1 MSLLRLKRKFVLAL
15 VLLTLF
21 WLLAAG
27 AAYFALQTDLSP
39 EGRAALS
46 RVLDDRGGVL
56 FMFVLGVV
64 VASFLVLHTLF
75 EAYPAPAFKL
85 AEDVRIIRT
94 ANPTH
99 RAVPG
104 GGSEMRRLALAINGF
119 ADAYCAQR
127 DDVEARISDANARLE
142 AEKNRFAALLS
153 DLTQGVLVCNSEGRI
168 LLYNARAQ
176 QLLDEGGEE
185 GHIGGAVVGLGRSIF
200 AVIDKSVIV
209 HALDAVR
216 HKLADGSA
224 DASAQLVTTR
234 DRGQLVRANIAPIL
248 DRERNVGGFVL
259 TLENITRSVDLNSR
273 RDALLQSLT
282 EGTRAS
288 LANIRA
294 AIETML
300 AYPAMAE
307 EHRRRFAAVINDEAA
322 ALSARLTETVSEHA
336 DTLKAQWPLEDMS
349 GADLLAVIRRR
360 LESDLGVSVRADAGD
375 APAWLSVDSYSVVRA
390 MVQVAA
396 RVCADFGVREIGLNL
411 KPEGR
416 FARIELGWQAD
427 ASVAGVDVWEG
438 ELWRSDQ
445 GQALAE
451 VTTRHGGEA
460 WCNADRR
467 FGTMAF
473 SLQLPTTTPTAH
485 TDAATALVSRP
496 EFYDFDLFNQ
506 PGQSPELDER
516 SLAALS
522 YTVFDTETTGLDPSA
537 GDEIISI
544 GAVRIVNGRLLRQES
559 FDQLVDT
566 LRPLSRESIEIHGIT
581 PDMLVGQPRIDA
593 VLPAF
598 HRFAEDT
605 VLVAHNAAFDLRFLQ
620 LKEASTG
627 VKFIQPVLDTLLL
640 SAVAHADYEGAEHDL
655 AAIAAR
661 LGIDVIGR
669 HTALGDA
676 IVTGEIFLKLLPLLA
691 AQGIRTLKDAR
702 DASRKTLYAKLEY

>member
-1 MSLLRLKRKFVLAL
+1 MRLKRKFVLAL
-15 VLLTLF
+15 ALLTLL
-21 WLLAAG
+21 WLLVAG
-27 AAYFALQTDLSP
+27 TAYFAFQSDLSP
-39 EGRAALS
+39 EDRAVLS
-46 RVLDDRGGVL
+46 RMLDDRGGML
-56 FMFVLGVV
+56 FMLAVALI
-64 VASFLVLHTLF
+64 VASFLALHALL
-75 EAYPAPAFKL
+75 EAYPAPAIKL
-85 AEDVRIIRT
+85 AEEVRIIRT
-94 ANPTH
+94 VNPSH
-99 RAVPG
+99 RALPG
-104 GGSEMRRLALAINGF
+104 GSEEMRRLADAINGL
-119 ADAYCAQR
+119 AGAYCAQR
-127 DDVEARISDANARLE
+127 DDGEARISDANARLD
-142 AEKNRFAALLS
+142 AEKNRFATLLS

-176 QLLDEGGEE
+176 QLLDERGEE
-185 GHIGGAVVGLGRSIF
+185 GHIGGAFVGLGRSIF

-224 DASAQLVTTR
+224 DPSAQLVTTR

-259 TLENITRSVDLNSR
+259 TLENITRSVEINSR

-300 AYPAMAE
+300 AYPAMSE

-322 ALSARLTETVSEHA
+322 ALSARLTQTVSEHA
-336 DTLKAQWPLEDMS
+336 DTLKGQWPLEDMS
-349 GADLLAVIRRR
+349 GADLLSVIRRR
-360 LESDLGVSVRADAGD
+360 MEADLGVSVLAEAGD
-375 APAWLSVDSYSVVRA
+375 APVWLSVDSYSVVRA
-390 MVQVAA
+390 MVQIAA
-396 RVCADFGVREIGLNL
+396 RVCADFLVREVALRL

-416 FARIELGWQAD
+416 FARIELRWQTD
-427 ASVAGVDVWEG
+427 ASGTGIDVWESK
-438 ELWRSDQ
+438 LLRSDQ
-445 GQALAE
+445 GLALSQ
-451 VTTRHGGEA
+451 VMTRHGGEA

-467 FGTMAF
+467 SGTMAF
-473 SLQLPTTTPTAH
+473 SLQLPTTKPEKRIG
-485 TDAATALVSRP
+485 AAVSPDSRP

-516 SLAALS
+516 PLAELS
-522 YTVFDTETTGLDPSA
+522 YTIFDTETTGLEPSA
-537 GDEIISI
+537 GDEIIFI
-544 GAVRIVNGRLLRQES
+544 GAVRIVNGRLLRQEA
-559 FDQLVDT
+559 FDQLIDT

-581 PDMLVGQPRIDA
+581 ADMLVGQPRIEA

-605 VLVAHNAAFDLRFLQ
+605 VLVAHNAAFDMRFLQ
-620 LKEASTG
+620 LKEAGTG

-640 SAVAHADYEGAEHDL
+640 SAVAHSDYEGAEHDL

-691 AQGIRTLKDAR
+691 ARGIRTLKHAR
-702 DASRKTLYAKLEY
+702 EASRKTLYANLEY

>member
-1 MSLLRLKRKFVLAL
+1 M
-15 VLLTLF
+15 
-21 WLLAAG
+21 
-27 AAYFALQTDLSP
+27 
-39 EGRAALS
+39 
-46 RVLDDRGGVL
+46 
-56 FMFVLGVV
+56 
-64 VASFLVLHTLF
+64 
-75 EAYPAPAFKL
+75 
-85 AEDVRIIRT
+85 
-94 ANPTH
+94 
-99 RAVPG
+99 
-104 GGSEMRRLALAINGF
+104 
-119 ADAYCAQR
+119 
-127 DDVEARISDANARLE
+127 
-142 AEKNRFAALLS
+142 
-153 DLTQGVLVCNSEGRI
+153 
-168 LLYNARAQ
+168 
-176 QLLDEGGEE
+176 
-185 GHIGGAVVGLGRSIF
+185 
-200 AVIDKSVIV
+200 
-209 HALDAVR
+209 
-216 HKLADGSA
+216 
-224 DASAQLVTTR
+224 
-234 DRGQLVRANIAPIL
+234 RANIAPIL

-322 ALSARLTETVSEHA
+322 ALSARLTQTVSEHA

-396 RVCADFGVREIGLNL
+396 RVCADFGVREVALNL

-427 ASVAGVDVWEG
+427 VPSPGSMCGKASCGDRTKARR
-438 ELWRSDQ
+438 WRRSRRAT
-445 GQALAE
+445 GA
-451 VTTRHGGEA
+451 RHGA
-460 WCNADRR
+460 
-467 FGTMAF
+467 
-473 SLQLPTTTPTAH
+473 TPTGVRDDGVQPAAADDH
-485 TDAATALVSRP
+485 ADNRTGAATALESRP
-496 EFYDFDLFNQ
+496 EFYDFDLFHQ

-702 DASRKTLYAKLEY
+702 EASRKTLYAKLEY

>member
-1 MSLLRLKRKFVLAL
+1 MRLKRKFVLAL
-15 VLLTLF
+15 ALLTLL
-21 WLLAAG
+21 WLLVAG
-27 AAYFALQTDLSP
+27 AAYFAFQSDLSP
-39 EGRAALS
+39 EDRAVLS
-46 RVLDDRGGVL
+46 RMLDDRGGML
-56 FMFVLGVV
+56 FMLAVALI
-64 VASFLVLHTLF
+64 VASFLALHALL
-75 EAYPAPAFKL
+75 EAYPAPAIKL

-94 ANPTH
+94 VNPSH
-99 RAVPG
+99 RALPG
-104 GGSEMRRLALAINGF
+104 GSEEMRRLADAINGL
-119 ADAYCAQR
+119 AGAYCAQR

-176 QLLDEGGEE
+176 QLLDERGEE
-185 GHIGGAVVGLGRSIF
+185 GHIGGAFVGLGRSIF

-224 DASAQLVTTR
+224 DPSAQLVTTR

-259 TLENITRSVDLNSR
+259 TLENITRSVEINSR

-300 AYPAMAE
+300 AYPAMSE

-322 ALSARLTETVSEHA
+322 ALSARLTQTVSEHA
-336 DTLKAQWPLEDMS
+336 DTLKGQWPLEDMS
-349 GADLLAVIRRR
+349 GADLLSVIRRR
-360 LESDLGVSVRADAGD
+360 MEADLGVSVRAEAGD
-375 APAWLSVDSYSVVRA
+375 APVWLSVDSYSVVRA
-390 MVQVAA
+390 MVQIAA
-396 RVCADFGVREIGLNL
+396 RVCADFLVREVALRL

-416 FARIELGWQAD
+416 FARIELRWQTD
-427 ASVAGVDVWEG
+427 ASGTGIDVWESK
-438 ELWRSDQ
+438 LLRSDQ
-445 GQALAE
+445 GLALSQ
-451 VTTRHGGEA
+451 VMTRHGGEA

-467 FGTMAF
+467 SGTMAF
-473 SLQLPTTTPTAH
+473 SLQLPTTKPEKRIG
-485 TDAATALVSRP
+485 AAVSPDSRP

-516 SLAALS
+516 PLAELS
-522 YTVFDTETTGLDPSA
+522 YTIFDTETTGLEPSA

-559 FDQLVDT
+559 FDQLIDT

-581 PDMLVGQPRIDA
+581 ADMLVGQPRIEA

-605 VLVAHNAAFDLRFLQ
+605 VLVAHNAAFDMRFLQ
-620 LKEASTG
+620 LKEAGTG

-640 SAVAHADYEGAEHDL
+640 SAVAHSDYEGAEHDL

-691 AQGIRTLKDAR
+691 ARGIRTLKDAR
-702 DASRKTLYAKLEY
+702 EASRKTLYAKLEY

>member
-1 MSLLRLKRKFVLAL
+1 MRLKRKFVLAL
-15 VLLTLF
+15 ALLTLL
-21 WLLAAG
+21 WLLVAG
-27 AAYFALQTDLSP
+27 TAYFAFQSDLSP
-39 EGRAALS
+39 EDRAVLS
-46 RVLDDRGGVL
+46 RMLDDRGGML
-56 FMFVLGVV
+56 FMLAVALI
-64 VASFLVLHTLF
+64 VASFLALHALL
-75 EAYPAPAFKL
+75 EAYPAPAIKL

-94 ANPTH
+94 VNPSH
-99 RAVPG
+99 RALPG
-104 GGSEMRRLALAINGF
+104 GSEEMRRLADAINGL
-119 ADAYCAQR
+119 AGAYCAQR

-176 QLLDEGGEE
+176 QLLDERGEE
-185 GHIGGAVVGLGRSIF
+185 GHIGGAFVGLGRSIF

-224 DASAQLVTTR
+224 DPSAQLVTTR

-259 TLENITRSVDLNSR
+259 TLENITRSVEINSR

-300 AYPAMAE
+300 AYPAMSE

-322 ALSARLTETVSEHA
+322 ALSARLTQTVSEHA
-336 DTLKAQWPLEDMS
+336 DTLKGQWPLEDMS
-349 GADLLAVIRRR
+349 GADLLSVIRRR
-360 LESDLGVSVRADAGD
+360 MEADLGVSVRAEAGD
-375 APAWLSVDSYSVVRA
+375 APVWLSVDSYSVVRA
-390 MVQVAA
+390 MVQIAA
-396 RVCADFGVREIGLNL
+396 RVCADFLVREVALRL

-416 FARIELGWQAD
+416 FARIELRWQTD
-427 ASVAGVDVWEG
+427 ASGTGIDVWESK
-438 ELWRSDQ
+438 LLRSDQ
-445 GQALAE
+445 GLALSQ
-451 VTTRHGGEA
+451 VMTRHGGEA

-467 FGTMAF
+467 SGTMAF
-473 SLQLPTTTPTAH
+473 SLQLPTTKPEKRIG
-485 TDAATALVSRP
+485 AAVSPDSRP

-516 SLAALS
+516 PLAELS
-522 YTVFDTETTGLDPSA
+522 YTIFDTETTGLEPSA

-559 FDQLVDT
+559 FDQLIDT

-581 PDMLVGQPRIDA
+581 ADMLVGQPRIEA

-605 VLVAHNAAFDLRFLQ
+605 VLVAHNAAFDMRFLQ
-620 LKEASTG
+620 LKEAGTG

-640 SAVAHADYEGAEHDL
+640 SAVAHSDYEGAEHDL

-691 AQGIRTLKDAR
+691 ARGIRTLKDAR
-702 DASRKTLYAKLEY
+702 EASRKTLYAKLEY

>member
-1 MSLLRLKRKFVLAL
+1 MRLKRKFVLAL
-15 VLLTLF
+15 AVLALF
-21 WLLAAG
+21 WLVVVG
-27 AAYFALQTDLSP
+27 AAFYTFQIDLSP
-39 EGRAALS
+39 EDRAMLS
-46 RVLDDRGGVL
+46 RVLDNRGAMLLMLAVGL
-56 FMFVLGVV
+56 I
-64 VASFLVLHTLF
+64 VASFLALQALF
-75 EAYPAPAFKL
+75 EAYATPAIKL
-85 AEDVRIIRT
+85 AEDLHIIRT
-94 ANPTH
+94 VNPAH
-99 RAVPG
+99 RARPG
-104 GGSEMRRLALAINGF
+104 GGEEMQQLAAAINGF
-119 ADAYCAQR
+119 ADAYGAQR
-127 DDVEARISDANARLE
+127 DEVDARISDANARLE

-224 DASAQLVTTR
+224 DPSAQLITTR

-259 TLENITRSVDLNSR
+259 TLENITRSVEINSR

-282 EGTRAS
+282 QGTRAS

-307 EHRRRFAAVINDEAA
+307 EHRHRFAAVINDEAA
-322 ALSARLTETVSEHA
+322 ALSARLTQTISEHA

-349 GADLLAVIRRR
+349 GADLLAAIRRR
-360 LESDLGVSVRADAGD
+360 VESEFVVSVGADAGD
-375 APAWLSVDSYSVVRA
+375 APVWLSVDSYSVVRA
-390 MVQVAA
+390 IVQVAA
-396 RVCADFGVREIGLNL
+396 RVCADFRVPEVALSL

-416 FARIELGWQAD
+416 FARIELRWQTE
-427 ASVAGVDVWEG
+427 ASGIDVWES

-445 GQALAE
+445 GRLLEQVML
-451 VTTRHGGEA
+451 RHGGEA

-467 FGTMAF
+467 SGTMAF
-473 SLQLPTTTPTAH
+473 SLQLPTTKPGKRVGV
-485 TDAATALVSRP
+485 AASSEGRP

-516 SLAALS
+516 PLANLS
-522 YTVFDTETTGLDPSA
+522 YTVFDTETTGLEPSA

-544 GAVRIVNGRLLRQES
+544 GAVRIVNGRLLKQES

-566 LRPLSRESIEIHGIT
+566 PRPLSRESIDVHGIT
-581 PDMLVGQPRIDA
+581 PDMLVGQPRIDV

-627 VKFIQPVLDTLLL
+627 IKFIQPVLDTLLL

-691 AQGIRTLKDAR
+691 ARGICTLKDAR
-702 DASRKTLYAKLEY
+702 EASRKTLYAKLKY